1 MMFAPITTTAACLLV
16 LINPVKAKSNPQ
28 FLELPSNQEWTSLT
42 ERVDFLPVPDEGSP
56 LLRHAQRRFLSY
68 YSDHFVDG
76 QETQYND
83 YAQAWRLLGLY
94 VDCDAAAE
102 ERRRLEDGADDADE
116 NADEQ
121 EQQDNGNEEEDQEE
135 EQQNDE
141 EQVEEEEND
150 GDVCERRLL
159 WAAVS
164 S

>member
-1 MMFAPITTTAACLLV
+1 MMFASIITPAACLLI
-16 LINPVKAKSNPQ
+16 LINSAKAKSIQ
-28 FLELPSNQEWTSLT
+28 QSLGLPTNQEWTSLT
-42 ERVDFLPVPDEGSP
+42 ERVEFLPAADEGSP
-56 LLRHAQRRFLSY
+56 QLRHAQRRFLSY

-121 EQQDNGNEEEDQEE
+121 EQQDNGDEEDGQEE

-141 EQVEEEEND
+141 EEVEEEEND